1 MAEERTRIERERVE
15 KEELERAQAAER
27 ESRVRI
33 RIEKE
38 ALLAAEERQRLMEE
52 ERRRRDEEARLEGI
66 RVAEIERARNEVERR
81 ADLEKS
87 AATREHE
94 HALARIRQAASMRT
108 AHMALAGTSAALAL
122 ACAALLWLELA
133 VNPGRIAEL
142 DAEYRDKLGSERAR
156 AERAE
161 RLLQGSEAARREAE
175 ARLRARETS
184 PAPIATTTPTSRT
197 PPRAPHGAKPNPAT
211 AQEPCLDEHDPLN
224 PCLGKSRL
232 R

>member
-38 ALLAAEERQRLMEE
+38 ALLAAQERQRLMEE
-52 ERRRRDEEARLEGI
+52 ERRRHDEEARLAGI
-66 RVAEIERARNEVERR
+66 RAAELERVRNEMARR
-81 ADLEKS
+81 AELEQS

-94 HALARIRQAASMRT
+94 LALARIRQVASTRT
-108 AHMALAGTSAALAL
+108 AHMALAGTGVAFLL

-133 VNPGRIAEL
+133 VHPGRIAAL
-142 DAEYRDKLGSERAR
+142 DAEYRDKLASERER

-161 RLLQGSEAARREAE
+161 RLLQASEAARRELE
-175 ARLRARETS
+175 GKLRTRETS
-184 PAPIATTTPTSRT
+184 PPPVAPATPTSRT
-197 PPRAPHGAKPNPAT
+197 PPRAPKHVKPKPLT
-211 AQEPCLDEHDPLN
+211 TGPPCLDDHDPLN